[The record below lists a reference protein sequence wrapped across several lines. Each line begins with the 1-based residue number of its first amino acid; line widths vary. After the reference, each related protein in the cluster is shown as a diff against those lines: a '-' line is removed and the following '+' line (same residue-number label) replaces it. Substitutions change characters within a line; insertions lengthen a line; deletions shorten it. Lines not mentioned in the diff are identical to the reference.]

1 MRRRTMPSHT
11 KPFRGVKRGEMAGD
25 TAHHADVHSLR
36 PFVAGER

>member
-1 MRRRTMPSHT
+1 MPSHT

-25 TAHHADVHSLR
+25 TAHRAEEHSPC